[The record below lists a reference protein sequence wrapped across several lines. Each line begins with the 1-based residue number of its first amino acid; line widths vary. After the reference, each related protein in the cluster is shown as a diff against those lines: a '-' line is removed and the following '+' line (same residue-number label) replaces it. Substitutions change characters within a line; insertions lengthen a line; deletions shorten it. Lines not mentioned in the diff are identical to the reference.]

1 MQIGFLFT
9 YNRLCYR
16 SQHSTYNR
24 QLCPSQRSHFFPASA
39 RLAQSSMGNVIS
51 FFRSIMD
58 NIFNRRPTIAD
69 ASARNPAPSANASS
83 AITITYTTPDS
94 PSPVTATYDFLIVAC
109 DPRFIPLSPL
119 TPLEKKVNDSLV
131 SSSFR
136 TALHRAIRPSSPQL
150 SPDSSTRSDKPNYV
164 VRFNPGI
171 LSNAD
176 GRLYAFRDE
185 VFARS
190 EDQTPS
196 PNGETWVTTY
206 QFESRSLKDRDLEQV
221 TKEFDEKRM
230 QALKDDSNK
239 WLDFKPD
246 EREKPQPEEAIL
258 VDYFPHFEE
267 KELND
272 GLPWKVFDEQGRN
285 STLYVS
291 SFTCFE
297 SVLHCFLYGQKLMAS
312 DTVLSRFPEDKNA
325 RIAVVGAGPSGL
337 LFASQHLLKRGYTNF
352 DILEKQDRFGGK
364 TFTFRRPA
372 PVGGAEVPCELG
384 TCYLSIAYE
393 PMFDMFREYDV
404 GDVISLDRDPKT
416 SFRSV
421 VDAEVAKTE
430 EEKENGVSFG
440 PWTVRK
446 NGPFEIWEQIELFAA
461 GVKYFLVH
469 YAVMGMTI
477 DDCMPV
483 ESPDE
488 STVVENL
495 QRLVRTVL
503 GKGDVKD
510 SDEVPVD
517 DAFEVLKK
525 EKQEV
530 RGKEKG
536 LFDMFDSLSGRGSV
550 DKAIAVKDLKKACRD
565 VFHTSFA
572 GFLDRNGMD
581 ELKSVFLYA
590 YQVQGY
596 GTLVS

>member
-1 MQIGFLFT
+1 
-9 YNRLCYR
+9 
-16 SQHSTYNR
+16 
-24 QLCPSQRSHFFPASA
+24 
-39 RLAQSSMGNVIS
+39 
-51 FFRSIMD
+51 MD

-69 ASARNPAPSANASS
+69 TPVRNPTAPGDDSS
-83 AITITYTTPDS
+83 SSITITYTTPESSS
-94 PSPVTATYDFLIVAC
+94 PITATYDFLIVAC

-119 TPLEKKVNDSLV
+119 TPLESKVNDSLT
-131 SSSFR
+131 SFSFR
-136 TALHRAIRPSSPQL
+136 TALHRAIRPTDPQL
-150 SPDSSTRSDKPNYV
+150 VPGSSTRSDKPNYV

-171 LSNAD
+171 LRNTD
-176 GRLYAFRDE
+176 GDLYAFRDE
-185 VFARS
+185 VFTRS
-190 EDQTPS
+190 ENQTPS
-196 PNGETWVTTY
+196 PNGETWITTY
-206 QFESRSLKDRDLEQV
+206 QLDSRSLKGRDLEQAA
-221 TKEFDEKRM
+221 KEFDDKRVE
-230 QALKDDSNK
+230 ALSDSSRK

-258 VDYFPHFEE
+258 VDYFPHFE
-267 KELND
+267 KNELND

-297 SVLHCFLYGQKLMAS
+297 SVLHCFLYGQKLMAN
-312 DTVLSRFPEDKNA
+312 DTVLSRFPKDKKA

-384 TCYLSIAYE
+384 TCYLSIGYE
-393 PMFDMFREYDV
+393 PMFDLFREYEV
-404 GDVISLDRDPKT
+404 GEVISLDRDPDT

-421 VDAEVAKTE
+421 IDMEVAKNQ

-440 PWTVRK
+440 PWTLRK
-446 NGPFEIWEQIELFAA
+446 NGPFEFWEQIEMFAA

-483 ESPDE
+483 ESPNE
-488 STVVENL
+488 SNVLENL
-495 QRLVRTVL
+495 QRLLRTVL
-503 GKGDVKD
+503 GKDEVKE

-517 DAFEVLKK
+517 DAFEVLKE

-530 RGKEKG
+530 RGKKKG
-536 LFDMFDSLSGRGSV
+536 LFDMFDSLSGRGS
-550 DKAIAVKDLKKACRD
+550 DKAIPVKDLKRACRD

-572 GFLDRNGMD
+572 DFLDRNGMD
-581 ELKSVFLYA
+581 ELKSVFVYA

-596 GTLVS
+596 GTLVSWSIISRFSWMLLAFVWVVLTACLFNLFYSYAFRKQFLLTTGMLHVNS